1 MWTKKIKLVMGL
13 FGTAL
18 LLSCSQIRDDSPAN
32 ELILKNHPLTQQIW
46 DVNKQDFVQQDDL
59 LKAMLASK
67 YVLLGETHDN
77 PVHHEYQ
84 AWAINELSKNGRR
97 ISVAYEMISEE
108 KSEVLSST
116 TFTSSDQ
123 LFDLLEW
130 EKTGWPARDMYSPV
144 FDATLNGKYKI
155 VAANIDKD
163 KLKQVFMQ
171 GTDAI
176 PKNIKQLVDDNP
188 MDEQSEAVL
197 RKGIIES
204 HCNMLPENMVP
215 TMMLTQRLRDAAIA
229 RNVVENIGADGT
241 VLIAGS
247 GHTQKRGV
255 PVFIQALDKD
265 ATQLSMGWM
274 EVDERFNSPQEY
286 SHYYSSDNLPFD
298 FVWFTPRI
306 DRPDPCEE
314 LKKHHKFKKE

>member
-18 LLSCSQIRDDSPAN
+18 LLSCSQIRDDTPAN

-46 DVNKQDFVQQDDL
+46 DVNKQEFVQQDDL
-59 LKAMLASK
+59 LKAMLASN

-77 PVHHEYQ
+77 PIHHKYQ
-84 AWAINELSKNGRR
+84 AWAINELSKNDRR

-116 TFTSSDQ
+116 TITSSDQ

-130 EKTGWPARDMYSPV
+130 EKTGWPERDMYRPV

-171 GTDAI
+171 GTDVI
-176 PKNIKQLVDDNP
+176 PKHIKQLVDDNP
-188 MDEQSEAVL
+188 LDEQSEAVL

-229 RNVVENIGADGT
+229 RNVVDSLEADGV

-255 PVFIQALDKD
+255 PVFIQALDKE
-265 ATQLSMGWM
+265 ARQFSMGWM

-298 FVWFTPRI
+298 FDF
-306 DRPDPCEE
+306 
-314 LKKHHKFKKE
+314 